1 MYTVQDVQC
10 TLYTVQDIY
19 NAHKKLVKKM
29 IVKLRFYHSAH
40 RPHVNEN
47 LTFDTSNKTGLL
59 SNGT

>member
-1 MYTVQDVQC
+1 M
-10 TLYTVQDIY
+10 YTVQDIY

-59 SNGT
+59 SNGK